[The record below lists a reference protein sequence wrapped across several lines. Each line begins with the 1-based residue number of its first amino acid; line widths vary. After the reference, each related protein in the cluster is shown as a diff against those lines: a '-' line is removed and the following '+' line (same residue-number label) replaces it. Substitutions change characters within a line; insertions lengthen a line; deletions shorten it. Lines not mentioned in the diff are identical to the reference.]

1 MAQLLS
7 NPQTPKTPQTPQ
19 TPTNLPIKFVKGIP
33 YFIDA
38 ENNAYLFIKGL
49 SDFDTFSKVIIG
61 KLNGPESI
69 TLLPDWQL
77 NPNAIQCLNLY
88 RQTLTPF
95 ERTEHTKA
103 VKITRKKGGVAA
115 ATATTAEPAPAP
127 AAQRRTKSQTKDQ
140 TGAGKNKRK
149 STKSAQ
155 SP

>member
-1 MAQLLS
+1 MAQLS
-7 NPQTPKTPQTPQ
+7 NLQAQQTPQTPQ
-19 TPTNLPIKFVKGIP
+19 TPQNLPIKFVKGIP
-33 YFIDA
+33 YFVDA
-38 ENNAYLFIKGL
+38 ENNAYLFIK
-49 SDFDTFSKVIIG
+49 STSETHTYPKVIIG
-61 KLNGPESI
+61 KLDGPDSI
-69 TLLPDWQL
+69 TMLPDWHL

-115 ATATTAEPAPAP
+115 AAATTAEPAP
-127 AAQRRTKSQTKDQ
+127 AAQRRTKSQTKEQ